1 MPRVLVAQHDDDSG
15 PGLLE
20 APLRLRGCELRLWFP
35 PREPPPALDG
45 VAGVIVLGAHASPGD
60 GDAQG
65 WIEGER
71 RLVGAALDA
80 GIPYLGICF
89 GAELLA
95 EVAGGRTSPSYP
107 ARIGWR
113 PLEVRL
119 AAGMDPLLEGLEDGH
134 PAFQWHDEGP
144 EAPPGAALLAS
155 SEGADQ
161 AFRVGEVA
169 WGLHFHPEVDMT
181 AVALWSVMGRD
192 QLDRAGV
199 DPDELRAATARHE
212 AVQVAFA
219 RRLADRFADLIGAEP
234 AP

>member
-1 MPRVLVAQHDDDSG
+1 VLVAQHDDDSG

-20 APLRLRGCELRLWFP
+20 APLRLRGCDLRLWFP
-35 PREPPPALDG
+35 PRAPPPPLDG
-45 VAGVIVLGAHASPGD
+45 VAGVIVLGAHAGPD
-60 GDAQG
+60 DPDAQG
-65 WIEGER
+65 WIDAER
-71 RLVGAALDA
+71 RLVRDALDR

-95 EVAGGRTSPSYP
+95 EVAGGRTASTYP

-119 AAGMDPLLEGLEDGH
+119 AAGIDPLLEGLASGH
-134 PAFQWHDEGP
+134 PAFQWHEEGP
-144 EAPPGAALLAS
+144 ESPPAAALLAT

-161 AFRVGEVA
+161 AFRVGDTA

-181 AVALWSVMGRD
+181 AVALWSVLGRD

-199 DPDELRAATARHE
+199 DPEALRAETARNE
-212 AVQVAFA
+212 AGQIAFA
-219 RRLADRFADLIGAEP
+219 RLLADRFADLIGAEP
-234 AP
+234 AGDL